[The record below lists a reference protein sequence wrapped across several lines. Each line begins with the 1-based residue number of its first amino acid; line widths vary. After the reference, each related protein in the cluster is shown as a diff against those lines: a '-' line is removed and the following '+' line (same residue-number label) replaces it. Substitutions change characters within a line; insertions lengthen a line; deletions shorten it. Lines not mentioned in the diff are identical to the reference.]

1 MSFEQAGSS
10 ERVPVT
16 YGYEDGRA
24 PDVSPFDEDTKDYT
38 RAVALNAGGD
48 NFLILPASRNLH
60 ALDDVY
66 RRELG
71 EQ

>member
-1 MSFEQAGSS
+1 MSFEQAGNS

-16 YGYEDGRA
+16 YGYQDEPA
-24 PDVSPFDEDTKDYT
+24 PDVSPFDEDTRDHT
-38 RAVALNAGGD
+38 RAVALNADGD
-48 NFLILPASRNLH
+48 NFLILPASPNLH

-71 EQ
+71 E